1 MLVKI
6 ATELDHQR
14 EDASRVERRII
25 DKHIKSLCVDLPPLP
40 DFRYFHPAFC
50 PGAQQKTVTPEGDIR
65 TAFYL
70 AYDDENC
77 EYLTIDKGS
86 NGKVMSSGRELVSAS
101 FVTPYPPGFPI
112 LVPGQVISE
121 EILEFMRALDVK
133 EIHGYEPEIGL
144 QILTEQV
151 LEELLAKGNNNRPKS
166 K

>member
-1 MLVKI
+1 
-6 ATELDHQR
+6 
-14 EDASRVERRII
+14 
-25 DKHIKSLCVDLPPLP
+25 
-40 DFRYFHPAFC
+40 
-50 PGAQQKTVTPEGDIR
+50 
-65 TAFYL
+65 
-70 AYDDENC
+70 
-77 EYLTIDKGS
+77 
-86 NGKVMSSGRELVSAS
+86 MSSGRELVSAS